1 MARLPDFAQGV
12 VAFDVGL
19 RLGGERQSIGRLH
32 DQIERRFDAV
42 LDVGCGETPLTR
54 LIAEVPIATTLEE
67 GVRVVV
73 VHVVGPDLADLDYLD
88 RFEQDDL
95 FAPEA
100 TLIVMNGGLVLTRRS
115 LNHAFR
121 QVTAH
126 KTIMRALGKG
136 RGSSTCPVSRA

>member
-73 VHVVGPDLADLDYLD
+73 VHVVG
-88 RFEQDDL
+88 R
-95 FAPEA
+95 
-100 TLIVMNGGLVLTRRS
+100 IWRIS
-115 LNHAFR
+115 
-121 QVTAH
+121 
-126 KTIMRALGKG
+126 TISI
-136 RGSSTCPVSRA
+136 GSSRTICLRLRRR